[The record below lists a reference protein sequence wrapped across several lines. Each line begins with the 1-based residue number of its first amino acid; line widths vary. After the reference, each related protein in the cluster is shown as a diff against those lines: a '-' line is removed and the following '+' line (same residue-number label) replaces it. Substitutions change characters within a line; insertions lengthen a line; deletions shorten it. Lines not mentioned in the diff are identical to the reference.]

1 MAKYVLLDDEQVA
14 PKGYVLLPDEPSVV
28 DAGKMLNDFPRQVG
42 LTARHALTGGAE
54 ALQIVTEPIRY
65 ITDRVT
71 GSVGK
76 TKPLGAAAS
85 DAADWIG
92 LPKPQNETE
101 RVVGEGA
108 RLGFGTMLGNG
119 LISKLAG
126 PASNLPQFT
135 GKNTLPVQ
143 QGVAGNVARSMAAN
157 PSQQVAAAT
166 GAGAASASSKE
177 AGGNPWQQTVSGV
190 IGGVAGGMVPNAVN
204 TVANG
209 AKNIASRVANANMT
223 PQQMDARVSVVLQNS
238 GIDFSGMSE
247 RVKQS
252 VRADLASALKT
263 NQDLDP
269 DAVARLVAFR
279 ATGLT
284 PTRGMLTQDPV
295 QITKEMN
302 LAKIA
307 ANTSDGELHGL
318 PRILNQNN
326 AKLIRNLNEA
336 GANRGDVLRAGE
348 AVTSTILGRQA
359 GLRNAEQAAWDAAK
373 SSPGYRQ
380 PISAGVLSDVNAALD
395 TEGLM
400 PFMNPTI
407 GKYIG
412 AFQQGHPFTPQDYRN
427 LQSMLS
433 REMAKG
439 GNEGAAAGLAR
450 RVLEQANLRPAGFA
464 DTNNSLVT
472 QGMASA
478 MRGVDDA
485 AEEAISAVN
494 QARQATRRAYA
505 YEDSSPLV
513 RSVLSEGAS
522 SDPQRIAQR
531 FVIGGTANEAE
542 DLVRQLGPQGVAP
555 IKDAILGHL
564 KTKALSGAT
573 DETGKF
579 SQSAFN
585 KELNA
590 IGERKLSIL
599 FTPEEI
605 ANLRQNGRVA
615 ALMQSQPVGSAVN
628 NSNSGALVVGKAY
641 DALKGG
647 LGVIPGFGP
656 VTAGILDVTLGNPV
670 KNASRFID
678 ERNAVNIMPGLLAR
692 GAAKPSLYRTGVLP
706 GAAIGGLLA
715 APSVD

>member
-1 MAKYVLLDDEQVA
+1 MSKYVLLDDEPVA
-14 PKGYVLLPDEPSVV
+14 PKGYVLLPDEPAAVKS
-28 DAGKMLNDFPRQVG
+28 GKVLNDIPRQLG

-54 ALQIVTEPIRY
+54 ALQVVTEPIRY

-76 TKPLGAAAS
+76 SKPLGMAVS
-85 DAADWIG
+85 DLADFVG
-92 LPKPQNETE
+92 LPNPQNETE

-108 RLGFGTMLGNG
+108 KLGFGTMFGNG
-119 LISKLAG
+119 ILSKVAG
-126 PASNLPQFT
+126 PASDLPQFT
-135 GKNTLPVQ
+135 GKTTLPVQ
-143 QGVAGNVARSMAAN
+143 QGTTKKVVQSMVAN

-166 GAGAASASSKE
+166 GAGAGAAASKE
-177 AGGNPWQQTVSGV
+177 AGGDPWQQTVSGV
-190 IGGVAGGMVPNAVN
+190 IGSVASGLVPGAVN
-204 TVANG
+204 SVANG
-209 AKNIASRVANANMT
+209 AKNVFSRVANANMT
-223 PQQMDARVSVVLQNS
+223 PKQMDARVSVVLQNS
-238 GIDFSGMSE
+238 GIDFSGLSE

-252 VRADLASALKT
+252 VRADLENAIKT
-263 NQDLDP
+263 GKDLNP
-269 DAVARLVAFR
+269 AAVERLVEFR
-279 ATGLT
+279 AAGLT

-295 QITKEMN
+295 QITREMN
-302 LAKIA
+302 LAKLA
-307 ANTSDGELHGL
+307 ANSSDEELHGL

-326 AKLIRNLNEA
+326 AKLIQNLNEA

-348 AVTSTILGRQA
+348 AVTSAILGQQA
-359 GLRNAEQAAWDAAK
+359 GLRNAETAAWGAAR

-395 TEGLM
+395 ADGLM

-407 GKYIG
+407 GRYME

-439 GNEGAAAGLAR
+439 GNEGAAARLAR
-450 RVLEQANLRPAGFA
+450 NVLEQADLRPAGFA

-485 AEEAISAVN
+485 ADEAITAVN
-494 QARQATRRAYA
+494 QARQATHRAYA

-522 SDPQRIAQR
+522 ADPQRIARR

-542 DLVRQLGPQGVAP
+542 DLVRQLGPQGIAP
-555 IKDAILGHL
+555 VKDAILSHL

-605 ANLRQNGRVA
+605 ANLRRNGRVA

-628 NSNSGALVVGKAY
+628 NSNSGAMVVGKAY

-656 VTAGILDVTLGNPV
+656 VTAGIMDLTLGNPTR
-670 KNASRFID
+670 NAARFID
-678 ERNAVNIMPGLLAR
+678 ERKAMNIAPGLLAR
-692 GAAKPSLYRTGVLP
+692 QPEKAPMYRNAVLP
-706 GAAIGGLLA
+706 GFAIGGLLS
-715 APSVD
+715 APTVD